1 MEVKEASTWRRRR
14 ERVWKKK
21 GQNLAERETSGKQN
35 MGRDESAVDPA
46 SPSVTTV
53 KEGCHKLNR
62 VRHVVADKV
71 GKEKPGQHLAH
82 RELAGIKN
90 LGAEVSSATI
100 ATTTVKLGLLATMP
114 ATAKWRGA
122 RRGKETQ
129 AEHKLE
135 SARSMLALRPD
146 KFRQVRR
153 VRKLAVSQ

>member
-14 ERVWKKK
+14 ERVWKRK

-71 GKEKPGQHLAH
+71 GKENLASTWPI
-82 RELAGIKN
+82 GN
-90 LGAEVSSATI
+90 L
-100 ATTTVKLGLLATMP
+100 
-114 ATAKWRGA
+114 RGSKTWVLRSA
-122 RRGKETQ
+122 RR
-129 AEHKLE
+129 
-135 SARSMLALRPD
+135 P
-146 KFRQVRR
+146 
-153 VRKLAVSQ
+153 